1 MVYLTD
7 SRPRVKLLKA
17 TRRHFQAHGWEVEE
31 QSHPHVDLRVT
42 KRDLRFFVRCL
53 DETVRLY
60 ASSLAIIKDVE
71 SVARQV
77 RARNGRSL
85 VTVFD
90 SGFHDL
96 DLGTLVSREAF
107 AILIRDLHVVTSLD
121 RYLDELPNELSPGQ
135 SFLLKRDVWVCLVIA
150 DRYRKSGDDTQ
161 AVDWARYG
169 VEASTG
175 FTDAYMTLFRLLKDR
190 GDLIGAEKIALAAL
204 ALQPYDCEVLR
215 EMKHL
220 SAERGD
226 REAAARWAQR
236 LEREL
241 AVPRDF
247 ADIIKNQKRNA
258 QASSANVEGE
268 RPWPKPSRFGRIFAG
283 LFRSA

>member
-1 MVYLTD
+1 
-7 SRPRVKLLKA
+7 LKA
-17 TRRHFQAHGWEVEE
+17 TKQHFEAHGWEVEE
-31 QSHPHVDLRVT
+31 QSHSHFDLRVT
-42 KRDLRFFVRCL
+42 KRELRFFIRCL

-60 ASSLAIIKDVE
+60 ASSLAIIRNVE

-90 SGFHDL
+90 FGFHDL
-96 DLGTLVSREAF
+96 NLGTLVSREVF
-107 AILIRDLHVVTSLD
+107 AILVQELHVITNLD
-121 RYLDELPNELSPGQ
+121 RYLVELPNELSPGQ
-135 SFLLKRDVWVCLVIA
+135 SFLLKRDVWFCLFIA
-150 DRYRKSGDDTQ
+150 DRYRKLGDDTQ
-161 AVDWARYG
+161 AVDWARHG

-175 FTDAYMTLFRLLKDR
+175 FTDAYMTLFRLLKDM

-204 ALQPYDCEVLR
+204 ALQPYECEVLR
-215 EMKHL
+215 EMKQL
-220 SAERGD
+220 SAQRGD
-226 REAAARWAQR
+226 PEATARWAQR

-258 QASSANVEGE
+258 PGSSANVEGE
-268 RPWPKPSRFGRIFAG
+268 RPWRKPGRFGRIFAG

>member
-17 TRRHFQAHGWEVEE
+17 TKRHFQTHGWEVEE
-31 QSHPHVDLRVT
+31 QSHPHFDLRVK
-42 KRDLRFFVRCL
+42 KRELRFFIRCL

-85 VTVFD
+85 VTVLD

-96 DLGTLVSREAF
+96 DLDNLVSREVF
-107 AILIRDLHVVTSLD
+107 AILVQNLHAITSLD
-121 RYLDELPNELSPGQ
+121 RYLDELPDELTPGQ
-135 SFLLKRDVWVCLVIA
+135 SLLLKRDVWLCLFIA
-150 DRYRKSGDDTQ
+150 DRYQKLGDDIH

-175 FTDAYMTLFRLLKDR
+175 FSDAYRTLFTLLKDR

-204 ALQPYDCEVLR
+204 LLQPFECEFLR

-220 SAERGD
+220 SAQRGD

-258 QASSANVEGE
+258 PASSANVEAE
-268 RPWPKPSRFGRIFAG
+268 RPWPKPGRFGRIFAG
-283 LFRSA
+283 LFRSV